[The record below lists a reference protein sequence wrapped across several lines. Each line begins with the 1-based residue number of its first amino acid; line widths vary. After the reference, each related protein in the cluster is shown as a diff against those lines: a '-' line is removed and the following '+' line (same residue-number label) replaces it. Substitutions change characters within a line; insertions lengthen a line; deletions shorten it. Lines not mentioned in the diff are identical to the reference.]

1 MYLIEIFEM
10 YEDYLIEYGN
20 PETAYS
26 ATVVSVGK
34 ELETSVN
41 IARDIV
47 EEALYRFKEEYI

>member
-10 YEDYLIEYGN
+10 YEDYLEEYGN

-26 ATVVSVGK
+26 ATVISVGK
-34 ELETSVN
+34 ELVTSVN